1 MVQDSVEQGGFPQP
15 KRKLRIAIA
24 DDDRDTVV
32 TLATLLQ
39 QEGHEVLEIY
49 RGDAVLELVRRYKP
63 DVLLLD
69 IGMPLMSGFE
79 IARQLRDEL
88 RQSCPILIAV
98 TGWKQAQAKEMG
110 KVLGFYRYL
119 TKPYE
124 PSELLE
130 TLAELP

>member
-1 MVQDSVEQGGFPQP
+1 MVQDSPEPRGSPRP
-15 KRKLRIAIA
+15 KRKLRVAIA
-24 DDDRDTVV
+24 DDERDTVV

-69 IGMPLMSGFE
+69 IGMPQMSGFE
-79 IARQLRDEL
+79 IARQLRAEL
-88 RQSCPILIAV
+88 RHSCPILIAV
-98 TGWKQAQAKEMG
+98 TGWKQQQAKEMG

-124 PSELLE
+124 PRELLE